1 MGSVGNYVTEN
12 MNKVT
17 DKIKVI
23 LDKLDI
29 LLDLQTNP
37 LLKTISS
44 AI

>member
-17 DKIKVI
+17 DKIIVI
-23 LDKLDI
+23 LDKLDT